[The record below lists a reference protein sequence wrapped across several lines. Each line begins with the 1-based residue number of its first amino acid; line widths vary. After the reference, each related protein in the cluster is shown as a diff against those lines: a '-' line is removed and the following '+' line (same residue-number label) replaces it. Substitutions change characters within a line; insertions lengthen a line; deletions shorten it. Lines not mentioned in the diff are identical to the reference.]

1 MKRLGFL
8 AALGLFGCAGA
19 PEGIV
24 AVKGF
29 ELHRYLGKWYEIAR
43 LDHSFERG
51 LINVTATYSLADD
64 GTVRVLNRGYDP
76 GRKRWKE
83 ATGKARFSSSPDIG
97 QLKVS
102 FFGPFYGGYNIIE
115 LDQAAY
121 SYALVCGPSRAYLWI
136 LSREPKLEAAVQNRL
151 VDKAR
156 ELGFDTKKLV
166 FVSQEDVPGE

>member
-1 MKRLGFL
+1 MKRLGFF

-29 ELHRYLGKWYEIAR
+29 DLYRYLGAWYEIAR

-51 LINVTATYSLADD
+51 LFNVTATYSLADD

-115 LDQAAY
+115 LDQAGY

-156 ELGFDTKKLV
+156 ELGFDTNKLV
-166 FVSQEDVPGE
+166 FVSQEDGPD